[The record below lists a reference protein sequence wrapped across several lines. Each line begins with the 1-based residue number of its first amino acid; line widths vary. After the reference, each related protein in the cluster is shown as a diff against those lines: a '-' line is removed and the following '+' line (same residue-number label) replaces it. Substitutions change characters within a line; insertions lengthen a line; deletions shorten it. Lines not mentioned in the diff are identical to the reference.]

1 MFDDEEAIYDE
12 VSHGLEEEI
21 NQITPIET
29 SFMVYDKDTQTYK
42 PALGQQPQPGQEDFF
57 NDPVRIV
64 VPNRRDAKGSRIP
77 VAGTGNR
84 YFKR

>member
-1 MFDDEEAIYDE
+1 VDGDGIPDDIDDDISIP
-12 VSHGLEEEI
+12 VEI
-21 NQITPIET
+21 PVET
-29 SFMVYDKDTQTYK
+29 TFTVYDKNTHQYV
-42 PALGQQPQPGQEDFF
+42 PAIGGQHDQDQGNFF

-64 VPNRRDAKGSRIP
+64 VPNKRDAKASRVP

>member
-1 MFDDEEAIYDE
+1 MDGLEDEEVIDE
-12 VSHGLEEEI
+12 V
-21 NQITPIET
+21 TPIET
-29 SFMVYDKDTQTYK
+29 SFMVYDKDTQQYK
-42 PALGQQPQPGQEDFF
+42 PALRQPLDQGQADFF

-84 YFKR
+84 YFKRGNGV